1 MAKITKYIEQDG
13 DTLIVRQ
20 PCKLTISMTEYRL
33 NQNIEIK
40 ESEKII
46 WMNSLLSQIEFSDI
60 VFNIILDYP
69 VEVQIKRMEYI
80 PKERIILNY
89 EKGDMLLSV
98 PFATVEIKEQVTY
111 IERLLGGNEV
121 YKNPE
126 HMLKK
131 IMDMYGKSISDLDL
145 VHFEILVSQVL
156 RNRSDTSLPA
166 RLSKKWDPVMM
177 NIKNIVFNVGFI
189 QGLEFE
195 NVRKAIDTGLTTS
208 HDLEPSVME
217 KLMTGELVKGRKR

>member
-166 RLSKKWDPVMM
+166 RLGKKWDPVMM

-217 KLMTGELVKGRKR
+217 KLMTGELVEGRKR